1 MPASLRAGRPYN
13 TDATALPT
21 GDIQILIVVADDTM
35 FVEHL
40 GNAERPHAAVNRPI
54 ASLHRPSGWS
64 RSLVVLASVRA
75 LHTLTNACGPEPCA
89 SRGP

>member
-13 TDATALPT
+13 NDVTALPT
-21 GDIQILIVVADDTM
+21 GDIQIPIVVADDIM

-54 ASLHRPSGWS
+54 TSLHRPSGRS
-64 RSLVVLASVRA
+64 RSYVLASLRA
-75 LHTLTNACGPEPCA
+75 LHLSTNGCGPEPCA
-89 SRGP
+89 PRGP